1 MPVGVPKVPFLI
13 PDDEEGSWVDL
24 YNRLYQQR
32 LLFIGQELDLEI
44 GNQIAGLLIYL
55 TIQDRRKEFFLF
67 INSPGGSV
75 IPGIAVFDT
84 MQWISPDVTTV
95 CMGIAVSMA
104 SFVLL
109 GGEITKR
116 LAFPHARVMI
126 HQPSSIPYKY
136 KVRIRFSI
144 WDANEIANIRQHIAN
159 VYVQR
164 TGQPYS
170 VIMRDLERDTY
181 MSAEESKEFGI
192 IDDVLYPV
200 SDFEINNTDTEDDS
214 DIWYW
219 EDDPYKFRSF
229 REDVE
234 DGEDDPYKFPWPPEF
249 PPRPSPYKFRW
260 PFKFC

>member
-1 MPVGVPKVPFLI
+1 MQCTKDDARTVVQFYLVFLLL
-13 PDDEEGSWVDL
+13 SFFSV
-24 YNRLYQQR
+24 RFTQQ
-32 LLFIGQELDLEI
+32 IENPSI
-44 GNQIAGLLIYL
+44 I
-55 TIQDRRKEFFLF
+55 
-67 INSPGGSV
+67 
-75 IPGIAVFDT
+75 
-84 MQWISPDVTTV
+84 
-95 CMGIAVSMA
+95 
-104 SFVLL
+104 
-109 GGEITKR
+109 
-116 LAFPHARVMI
+116 RVMI